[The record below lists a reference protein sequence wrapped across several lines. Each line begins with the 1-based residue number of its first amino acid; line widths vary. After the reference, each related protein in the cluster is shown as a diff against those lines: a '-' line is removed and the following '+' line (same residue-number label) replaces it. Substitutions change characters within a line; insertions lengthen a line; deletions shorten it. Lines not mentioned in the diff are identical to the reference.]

1 MQFIIRYY
9 GEFARL
15 HIAERAIVP
24 NLPEWRKMPLCR
36 NGGLNLKKWS
46 FIELEPEGIAEISV
60 CGGCM
65 NRLASMGFTFTWGDD
80 VLGVIADDPMTRE
93 FERVVGRDDD

>member
-24 NLPEWRKMPLCR
+24 NLPEWRKMPFCR
-36 NGGLNLKKWS
+36 HGGLNLKKWS
-46 FIELEPEGIAEISV
+46 FIDLNSRDIDKAAV
-60 CGGCM
+60 CGGCLA
-65 NRLASMGFTFTWGDD
+65 RLEAHGITLEWGEGILSMPD
-80 VLGVIADDPMTRE
+80 DDPLTCE
-93 FERVVGRDDD
+93 FERVVNRDE